1 MSSYKDNFCEMDV
14 KQKNLEF
21 AGDKRIPSKNVRFKQ
36 LKLIELV
43 CFPKLWLSFLALYR
57 SFFYNFWTSFQ
68 KYIKAKPSHKHF

>member
-1 MSSYKDNFCEMDV
+1 MDV

-43 CFPKLWLSFLALYR
+43 CFPKLRLSFLALYR
-57 SFFYNFWTSFQ
+57 SFFL
-68 KYIKAKPSHKHF
+68 